1 VGRCCGVEGAA
12 AAAGYEGGG
21 GHFRHFSYKIMLF
34 SMEISKIDQKNINND
49 KNLPI
54 FIQGGD
60 TSKVAVA
67 GKSAIPT
74 SSHLVTARAWAE
86 NYV

>member
-1 VGRCCGVEGAA
+1 
-12 AAAGYEGGG
+12 
-21 GHFRHFSYKIMLF
+21 MLF

-74 SSHLVTARAWAE
+74 SWHLVTARAWAE